1 VEDTVREK
9 GLTLLL
15 SVVVLLAVAAGE
27 SVQEPAMSSDAD
39 IRQILVDRI
48 DVQHQSVGIVVGIIG
63 SQGRRVVSYGRLEKD
78 DARSL
83 NGDTIFEIGS
93 ATKVFTSLLLADM
106 VQHGEVALD
115 DPVSKYLPQTV
126 KVPERNGKQI
136 TLVDLATHTSGLPRM
151 PTNFAPKDTN
161 NPYADYSEEQLYQ
174 FLAGYQLTRDIGS
187 KYEYSNLGAGLLGLA
202 LTRRA
207 RMDYEQLV
215 RSRICNPLGMNSTTV
230 MLTAEMNKRL
240 AVGHDQKLEP
250 VKNWDIGPA
259 TAGAGALRSTANDLL
274 TFLAANLGYT
284 KTPLA
289 PAMAAMLTTRRPTGM
304 PSMEVALGWHIYS
317 GGSKE
322 IVEHNGGTG
331 GYRTYMGFDPK
342 GRVGVVALS
351 NAATTDGVD
360 DIGRHLLDAA
370 VALMRPHTEVQIDPK
385 IFDSYVGFYQLAP
398 NFILAVTRDGDHFM
412 TQATGQG
419 KLEIFPE
426 SDHEFF
432 AKAVNAQITFVT
444 DSTGRATEV
453 ILHQGGLDL
462 HAPRIEGPLP
472 PAAPREHTE
481 VHVDPKVLDGY
492 VGSYQLTPNFAITIS
507 REGDHFFEQ
516 ATGQPKFE
524 IFPESEKDFFLKV
537 VDAQITFV
545 TNSEGRATSL
555 VLHQNGR
562 DIPGNRVE

>member
-1 VEDTVREK
+1 MREK

-15 SVVVLLAVAAGE
+15 SIVVLLAFAAGQ
-27 SVQEPAMSSDAD
+27 SVQEPAMPADAD

-48 DVQHQSVGIVVGIIG
+48 DVQHQGVGIVVGIIG
-63 SQGRRVVSYGRLEKD
+63 PEGRRVISYGNLEKD
-78 DARSL
+78 DARPL

-93 ATKVFTSLLLADM
+93 MTKVFTSLLLADM
-106 VQHGEVALD
+106 VEHGEVALN
-115 DPVSKYLPQTV
+115 DPVARYLPQTV
-126 KVPERNGKQI
+126 KVRERDGKQI

-151 PTNFAPKDTN
+151 PTNFAPKDPN

-215 RSRICNPLGMNSTTV
+215 RSRICDPLGMNSTRVT
-230 MLTAEMNKRL
+230 LTAELKKRL
-240 AVGHDQKLEP
+240 AVGHNQKLEP
-250 VKNWDIGPA
+250 VENWDIGPA

-289 PAMAAMLTTRRPTGM
+289 PAMAAMLTTRHPTGM

-317 GGSKE
+317 GGTKE

-331 GYRTYMGFDPK
+331 GYRTYMGYDPK
-342 GRVGVVALS
+342 GRVGVVVLS
-351 NAATTDGVD
+351 NAETPDGVD
-360 DIGRHLLDAA
+360 DVGRHLLDAA
-370 VALMRPHTEVQIDPK
+370 VPLMRAHTEVQIDPK
-385 IFDSYVGFYQLAP
+385 IFDSYVGYYQLAP
-398 NFILAVTRDGDHFM
+398 NFILAVTREGDHFM

-426 SDHEFF
+426 TDHEFF

-444 DSTGRATEV
+444 NSTGRATEL

-462 HAPRIEGPLP
+462 HAPRIEGPPP
-472 PAAPREHTE
+472 PATPREHTE
-481 VHVDPKVLDGY
+481 VHVDPKVFDGY
-492 VGSYQLTPNFAITIS
+492 VGSYQLAPNFAITIS
-507 REGDHFFEQ
+507 REGDHLFEQ

-555 VLHQNGR
+555 VLHQGGR
-562 DIPGNRVE
+562 DMPGNRVE